1 MNCINCGGEADIS
14 VCAIL
19 STKKRRPRVQ
29 KSSKAIQLCGA
40 CIRKATI
47 AQDAQLSSS
56 VLASLQAA
64 YAALASNL

>member
-19 STKKRRPRVQ
+19 STKKRKPRVQ

-40 CIRKATI
+40 CIRNANIPQAAHI
-47 AQDAQLSSS
+47 AAS
-56 VLASLQAA
+56 VLARLQDA
-64 YAALASNL
+64 YTDVNNHR

>member
-47 AQDAQLSSS
+47 AQDAQVSGS
-56 VLASLQAA
+56 VLAALQDA
-64 YAALASNL
+64 YTSVVSNL

>member
-19 STKKRRPRVQ
+19 STKKRRPRIQ

-47 AQDAQLSSS
+47 TQAARIASS
-56 VLASLQAA
+56 VLAALQDT
-64 YAALASNL
+64 YTTVVSHL